1 MNQKLKM
8 KLINK
13 PKLLLII
20 LGAVIFSIAP
30 FWHVAFKDNGVK
42 SLLKLDYAMK

>member
-1 MNQKLKM
+1 MVRMNPIKKSRY
-8 KLINK
+8 LIM
-13 PKLLLII
+13 I

-30 FWHVAFKDNGVK
+30 FWHVAFKDIGVK